1 MSTFKERVLRFRVL
15 RQLVDAERNPEGLW
29 SLIFS
34 TNNPESAEKFAEQE
48 RKDLAKYN
56 LPDLVKVVDNGEET
70 IIERE
75 VW

>member
-1 MSTFKERVLRFRVL
+1 MSTYQERVLRFRVL

-29 SLIFS
+29 SLVYS
-34 TNNPESAEKFAEQE
+34 TNDPGNAEEFAAHEREGIAKF
-48 RKDLAKYN
+48 N

-70 IIERE
+70 VIERE